1 MSRMQKRLQRLYNA
15 PNAISADEIS
25 WLLRAIGFEER
36 RATGSH
42 RIFRHP
48 ELRKMITIPNRNP
61 LKIAYVIQVRKLIK
75 DVMEII
81 ENGQVD

>member
-1 MSRMQKRLQRLYNA
+1 VSRMQKKLQRLYDA
-15 PNAISADEIS
+15 PNDISANEIS
-25 WLLRAIGFEER
+25 WLLRAIGFQER
-36 RATGSH
+36 KAVGSH

-48 ELRKMITIPNRNP
+48 GLGKMITIPNRNP